1 MRTRWIVAGVIIA
14 LGLVWIGQGSG
25 VLPGSVMSG
34 DPRWALIGAVLVAV
48 GIVVAW
54 TAFRRRSVP

>member
-1 MRTRWIVAGVIIA
+1 MRIRWIVAGVIIV
-14 LGLVWIGQGSG
+14 LGLVWVGQGSG
-25 VLPGSVMSG
+25 LIPGSFMTG

-54 TAFRRRSVP
+54 TALRSRPVP

>member
-1 MRTRWIVAGVIIA
+1 MRARWIVAAVLA
-14 LGLVWIGQGSG
+14 LIGLVWIGQGSG

-34 DPRWALIGAVLVAV
+34 DPRWALIGAILVAV

-54 TAFRRRSVP
+54 TAFRRRPVA

>member
-1 MRTRWIVAGVIIA
+1 MRIPWIIAGVVIA
-14 LGLVWIGQGSG
+14 IGLVWIGQGSG
-25 VLPGSVMSG
+25 ALPGSVMSG

-54 TAFRRRSVP
+54 TAFRRRPVP